1 MRTHVFDL
9 VIYAVAVLLLVLA
22 YLRDPGLPAIGIRA
36 GLWLL
41 VDILPRL
48 LAAMLIAGLL
58 QVLISPE
65 WIERTLGSG
74 AGQRGIFV
82 GFVAGL
88 LTPGGPMVGY
98 PIMAAFYQSGAALP
112 ALVTY
117 ITSWSLFGMQR
128 IFAWEL
134 PFMGVRFT
142 MARVLPTL
150 VFPIIAGYLV
160 HFLYRD

>member
-1 MRTHVFDL
+1 MQTHAFDL
-9 VIYAVAVLLLVLA
+9 VIYAFAAALVLVA
-22 YLRDPGLPAIGIRA
+22 YLRDPGLPMIGFRA
-36 GLWLL
+36 GGQLL

-48 LAAMLIAGLL
+48 IAAMIMTGMM

-65 WIERTLGSG
+65 WIHRTLGAG

-82 GFVAGL
+82 GFVAGV
-88 LTPGGPMVGY
+88 LTPGGPMVGF
-98 PIMAAFYQSGAALP
+98 PIMAAFYQSGATLP
-112 ALVTY
+112 ALVSY

-134 PFMGVRFT
+134 PFMGLRFT
-142 MARVLPTL
+142 LARVLPTL
-150 VFPIIAGYLV
+150 LFPILAGYLV